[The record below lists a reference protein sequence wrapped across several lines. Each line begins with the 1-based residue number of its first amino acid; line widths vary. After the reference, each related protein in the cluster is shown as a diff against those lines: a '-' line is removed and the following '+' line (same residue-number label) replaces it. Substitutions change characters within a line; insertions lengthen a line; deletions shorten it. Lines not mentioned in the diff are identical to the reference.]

1 MDSGK
6 ELAEDSSKDILC
18 MRYQSLEQSECS
30 PTDEQEVPRN
40 YVPRTSIDWFI
51 IEGGRFCLYL
61 VGPNVILYHSLPI
74 SLCDSNYLKDTY
86 KFSTEVLYY
95 VISGQSK
102 YTTISIVPCI
112 RKFSNDLIFAF
123 FAITFTLQIIAKY

>member
-30 PTDEQEVPRN
+30 PTDEQEVPRY

-51 IEGGRFCLYL
+51 IEGGRFVCVSSL
-61 VGPNVILYHSLPI
+61 VPGRPQ
-74 SLCDSNYLKDTY
+74 CDTLS
-86 KFSTEVLYY
+86 FS
-95 VISGQSK
+95 
-102 YTTISIVPCI
+102 PC
-112 RKFSNDLIFAF
+112 F
-123 FAITFTLQIIAKY
+123 FM

>member
-51 IEGGRFCLYL
+51 IEGGRFVCVSSL
-61 VGPNVILYHSLPI
+61 VPGRSQ
-74 SLCDSNYLKDTY
+74 CDTLS
-86 KFSTEVLYY
+86 FS
-95 VISGQSK
+95 
-102 YTTISIVPCI
+102 PC
-112 RKFSNDLIFAF
+112 F
-123 FAITFTLQIIAKY
+123 FM